1 MKQSLIRIL
10 KVVLW
15 FQCMVRMV
23 ESASNNDNIRVMTY
37 NVWNFENGADWNSR
51 RKTEI
56 ANLIT
61 KSDVDFVA
69 LQEIRKSKKLG
80 DMMEDLRSELSSD
93 YPYSGYATGE
103 TYKGS
108 EEGLAF
114 FSKLPLVSQEDFKLT
129 LGSGSD
135 SNHRVC
141 IRVTVRLPNDDNLS
155 LYLAHFSYD
164 RKQQMS
170 NAKEIK
176 KFALQ
181 TSDPPRILLGDLNIY
196 NDYVAPIKELSR
208 MHDDKILFQD
218 VWKVYDPF
226 ARDDRK
232 GFTFPSWKPRNR
244 ADRILMN
251 GPGISL
257 SKAEVLGQVD
267 KKEDAYSDHLALV
280 ATFELPSSHTTSK
293 SRKTQKNNNG
303 GGGGTS
309 VIGVFFIVMGVLLTF
324 SAFIAVTHPRNR
336 GKMKLFV
343 SKLLGRDNAMAL
355 PTSNRVGMS
364 PKFA

>member
-1 MKQSLIRIL
+1 
-10 KVVLW
+10 
-15 FQCMVRMV
+15 
-23 ESASNNDNIRVMTY
+23 
-37 NVWNFENGADWNSR
+37 
-51 RKTEI
+51 
-56 ANLIT
+56 
-61 KSDVDFVA
+61 
-69 LQEIRKSKKLG
+69 
-80 DMMEDLRSELSSD
+80 
-93 YPYSGYATGE
+93 
-103 TYKGS
+103 
-108 EEGLAF
+108 
-114 FSKLPLVSQEDFKLT
+114 
-129 LGSGSD
+129 
-135 SNHRVC
+135 
-141 IRVTVRLPNDDNLS
+141 
-155 LYLAHFSYD
+155 
-164 RKQQMS
+164 MS

-208 MHDDKILFQD
+208 MHHGKMLFQD

-257 SKAEVLGQVD
+257 SKAEVLGQVN

-280 ATFELPSSHTTSK
+280 ATFELPSHGASK
-293 SRKTQKNNNG
+293 SRGKIIQRNNN
-303 GGGGTS
+303 GGGTS

-324 SAFIAVTHPRNR
+324 TAFIAVTHPRNR